1 MMKHYSLITTLF
13 SALMV
18 FVYAGVGVLFLFF
31 PNFAMYVTGSSRY
44 IMGIALILY
53 AGFRVYRIYR
63 EKNEKN
69 VED

>member
-1 MMKHYSLITTLF
+1 MKHNNLIKTLF

-18 FVYAGVGVLFLFF
+18 LVYAGVGVLFLFF

-53 AGFRVYRIYR
+53 AGFRVYRIFR
-63 EKNEKN
+63 EKNEED

>member
-1 MMKHYSLITTLF
+1 
-13 SALMV
+13 MV
-18 FVYAGVGVLFLFF
+18 LVYAGVGVLFLFF

-53 AGFRVYRIYR
+53 AGFRVYRIFR
-63 EKNEKN
+63 ERNEED

>member
-1 MMKHYSLITTLF
+1 
-13 SALMV
+13 MV